1 MSDPTSPP
9 GSEPPA
15 APPPGPTAAHAH
27 HGFSRRRLLIGAGA
41 LGAAGI
47 AAGALATRPWD
58 ALTGSSASQ
67 QTVKPGRGR
76 LVLVTL
82 YGGNDGLNTV
92 VPYTDSAY
100 HAGRPNL
107 GYQPNEVLPLG
118 NGLGLNSK
126 LTGLK
131 GLWDAKQLAVVL
143 GVGYPNPSLSHFQ
156 SMDIW
161 QTANPEGSGSGWL
174 GRWLDASGQ
183 DPMRAISVGATLP
196 TALRGEKAAAT
207 AITSGTIT
215 VPGRPQFID
224 AWTQLAGSGP
234 DRTGLANQVATSNH
248 DLLSVKG
255 DLDRLHAAFPATA
268 PSTRPPSSTGSSSS
282 TTSGAAGA
290 PTARRPAPGGNARA
304 TSFAD
309 QLGLVASLLKAGA
322 PTQVY
327 QVSLSS
333 FDTHGDEKSTQERLL
348 AELDAGVTGFFQSLA
363 GSAGASDVVLMT
375 YSEFGRRVAE
385 NASGGTDHGT
395 ASPLFVAGPAV
406 RGGRLY
412 GEQPSL
418 TNLDDGDLKF
428 NVDFRSVYA
437 TMLDRVVGVDPKSFL
452 GASYPTLALV

>member
-1 MSDPTSPP
+1 MSESPP
-9 GSEPPA
+9 SSGQEPIASPYGL
-15 APPPGPTAAHAH
+15 PHNRLT
-27 HGFSRRRLLIGAGA
+27 RRRLLIGAGA
-41 LGAAGI
+41 LGACGV
-47 AAGALATRPWD
+47 AAGAIATRPWD
-58 ALTGSSASQ
+58 ALTGPSGSSSALRS
-67 QTVKPGRGR
+67 GRGT

-92 VPYTDSAY
+92 IPYNDSAY
-100 HAGRPNL
+100 HAARPNL
-107 GYQPNEVLPLG
+107 AYQPNVVLPLADG
-118 NGLGLNSK
+118 FGLNPR
-126 LTGLK
+126 LPGLK
-131 GLWDAKQLAVVL
+131 GLWDAKQLAVVR

-174 GRWLDASGQ
+174 GRWLDGTGT
-183 DPMRAISVGATLP
+183 DPIRAISLGSTIP
-196 TALRGEKAAAT
+196 TALRGEKTAAT

-215 VPGRPQFID
+215 VPGQPVFTNAYTR
-224 AWTQLAGSGP
+224 LAAASA
-234 DRTGLANQVATSNH
+234 DRSGLAALVANTST

-255 DLDRLHAAFPATA
+255 DLDRLHVAAPVATA
-268 PSTRPPSSTGSSSS
+268 GPSTTVR
-282 TTSGAAGA
+282 
-290 PTARRPAPGGNARA
+290 APGPGAGTVPGETGGSAPAKGGGHRRAGKAPA

-309 QLGLVASLLKAGA
+309 QMALVASLVKAGA
-322 PTQVY
+322 PTRVY

-333 FDTHGDEKSTQERLL
+333 FDTHADEKANQERLL
-348 AELDAGVTGFFQSLA
+348 GELDAGVTGFFHSLT
-363 GSAGASDVVLMT
+363 GSSQASDVVLMT

-406 RGGRLY
+406 HGGRFY

-418 TNLDDGDLKF
+418 TDLVDGDLKH

-437 TMLDRVVGVDPKSFL
+437 TMLDRVVGVDSKSFL

>member
-1 MSDPTSPP
+1 MSDPT
-9 GSEPPA
+9 
-15 APPPGPTAAHAH
+15 PPPDRGPSTGAH

-41 LGAAGI
+41 LGAAGV
-47 AAGALATRPWD
+47 AAATVATRPWD
-58 ALTGSSASQ
+58 LLTGSSSRL
-67 QTVKPGRGR
+67 TVRPGRGR

-100 HAGRPNL
+100 HVGRPNL

-118 NGLGLNSK
+118 NSLGLNPK

-131 GLWDAKQLAVVL
+131 GMWDAQQLAVVL
-143 GVGYPNPSLSHFQ
+143 GAGYPNPSLSHFQ

-174 GRWLDASGQ
+174 GRWLDASGS

-196 TALRGEKAAAT
+196 TALRGDKTAAT
-207 AITSGTIT
+207 AITSGSIT
-215 VPGRPQFID
+215 VPGRPAFID
-224 AWTQLAGSGP
+224 AYTQLAGKGP
-234 DRTGLANQVATSNH
+234 DRTGLAGLVATSSS

-255 DLDRLHAAFPATA
+255 DLDRLHVAA
-268 PSTRPPSSTGSSSS
+268 PPSAPPTAG
-282 TTSGAAGA
+282 GAAGA
-290 PTARRPAPGGNARA
+290 APARGAGAKGGASA

-309 QLGLVASLLKAGA
+309 QLDLVASLLKAGA

-333 FDTHGDEKSTQERLL
+333 FDTHGDEKATQERLL
-348 AELDAGVTGFFQSLA
+348 AELDAGVTGFFHALD
-363 GSAGASDVVLMT
+363 GDPGASDVVLMT

-406 RGGRLY
+406 RGGKFY

-418 TNLDDGDLKF
+418 TNLDDGDLKY

-452 GASYPTLALV
+452 GGSYPTLALV

>member
-1 MSDPTSPP
+1 M
-9 GSEPPA
+9 A
-15 APPPGPTAAHAH
+15 AST
-27 HGFSRRRLLIGAGA
+27 FTRRRLLIGAGT
-41 LGAAGI
+41 LGAAGLAA
-47 AAGALATRPWD
+47 AAGAIQPWD
-58 ALTGSSASQ
+58 VLTGSGQARPSVRAGQ
-67 QTVKPGRGR
+67 GR

-92 VPYTDSAY
+92 VPLDDSAY

-107 GYQPNEVLPLG
+107 GYQRKQALRLSD
-118 NGLGLNSK
+118 GLGLNPK

-131 GLWDAKQLAVVL
+131 SMWDARQLAVVL

-174 GRWLDASGQ
+174 GRWLDATGR

-196 TALRGEKAAAT
+196 TALRGDKTAAT

-215 VPGRPQFID
+215 IPGRPTFIG
-224 AWTQLAGSGP
+224 AYTQLAGNGP
-234 DRTGLANQVATSNH
+234 DRAGLAGLAATSDS
-248 DLLSVKG
+248 DLLSVRT
-255 DLDRLHAAFPATA
+255 DLDRLHVTSPSTA
-268 PSTRPPSSTGSSSS
+268 PAGGKPGGGTPTTASS
-282 TTSGAAGA
+282 TTVGAPARTPAAGS
-290 PTARRPAPGGNARA
+290 RA
-304 TSFAD
+304 AGTSFSD

-322 PTQVY
+322 PTRVY
-327 QVSLSS
+327 QVSLSN
-333 FDTHGDEKSTQERLL
+333 FDTHGNEKATHERLL
-348 AELDAGVTGFFQSLA
+348 AELDAGITGFFHSLA
-363 GSAGASDVVLMT
+363 GEPVASDVVLMT

-406 RGGRLY
+406 RGGRFY

-418 TNLDDGDLKF
+418 TDLDDGDLKY

-452 GASYPTLALV
+452 GAPYPTLTVV

>member
-1 MSDPTSPP
+1 MSDPTPPP
-9 GSEPPA
+9 GSGPPA
-15 APPPGPTAAHAH
+15 AAQPDPTGAQPR

-41 LGAAGI
+41 FGAAGI
-47 AAGALATRPWD
+47 AAGAVATRPWD
-58 ALTGSSASQ
+58 ALTGSGASRLA
-67 QTVKPGRGR
+67 VKPGRGR

-100 HAGRPNL
+100 HAGRPSL

-131 GLWDAKQLAVVL
+131 DLWDAKQLAVVL

-161 QTANPEGSGSGWL
+161 QTANLEGSGSGWL

-196 TALRGEKAAAT
+196 TALRGERAAAT

-215 VPGRPQFID
+215 VPGRPPFID
-224 AWTQLAGSGP
+224 AWTQLAGTGP
-234 DRTGLANQVATSNH
+234 DRTGLAGLVATSSR

-255 DLDRLHAAFPATA
+255 DLARLHAAVPPAA
-268 PSTRPPSSTGSSSS
+268 PSTGPPSSSSS
-282 TTSGAAGA
+282 TTAGA
-290 PTARRPAPGGNARA
+290 TTPGATTARRATPGGNARA
-304 TSFAD
+304 SSFAD

-333 FDTHGDEKSTQERLL
+333 FDTHGAEKATHERLL
-348 AELDAGVTGFFQSLA
+348 AELDAGVTGFFRSLA

-406 RGGRLY
+406 RGGRFY

-418 TNLDDGDLKF
+418 TNLDGGDLKY

-437 TMLDRVVGVDPKSFL
+437 TMLDRVVGVDPKSLL
-452 GASYPTLALV
+452 GASYPALALV

>member
-1 MSDPTSPP
+1 MSDTTPAAETTPPANGSPP
-9 GSEPPA
+9 DPRHP
-15 APPPGPTAAHAH
+15 
-27 HGFSRRRLLIGAGA
+27 FSRRRLLIGAGA
-41 LGAAGI
+41 LGAAGV
-47 AAGALATRPWD
+47 AAAAVTTRPWEI
-58 ALTGSSASQ
+58 LTGSAASH
-67 QTVKPGRGR
+67 TTIRPGAGK

-100 HAGRPNL
+100 HGGRPNL
-107 GYQPNEVLPLG
+107 GYPPNVVLPLG
-118 NGLGLNSK
+118 AGLGLNPK

-161 QTANPEGSGSGWL
+161 QTGNPEGSGSGWL
-174 GRWLDASGQ
+174 GRWLDGTGR
-183 DPMRAISVGATLP
+183 DPMRAISVGSTLP
-196 TALRGEKAAAT
+196 TALRGTKAAAT
-207 AITSGTIT
+207 AITADTIT
-215 VPGRPQFID
+215 VPGRPAFTT
-224 AWTQLAGSGP
+224 AYSRLAGGGP
-234 DRTGLANQVATSNH
+234 DRTGLAAQVVQSSS
-248 DLLSVKG
+248 DLLAVKG
-255 DLDRLHAAFPATA
+255 DLDRFHLAPVSTSPTSPTTASGAGSKGTA
-268 PSTRPPSSTGSSSS
+268 PRPGV
-282 TTSGAAGA
+282 AGA
-290 PTARRPAPGGNARA
+290 A

-309 QLGLVASLLKAGA
+309 QLNLVASLVKAGA

-333 FDTHGDEKSTQERLL
+333 FDTHADEKANQERLL
-348 AELDAGVTGFFQSLA
+348 AELDAGVTGFFRSLA
-363 GSAGASDVVLMT
+363 GSPGASDVVLMT

-406 RGGRLY
+406 RGGRFY

-418 TNLDDGDLKF
+418 TDLVDGDLKH

-452 GASYPTLALV
+452 RATYPTLTLV